1 MDLYGGPYRLGGRR
15 SLTSHFDAAGP
26 GHIWQILQEDAAG
39 PLGPGYIEQILQED
53 AAGPVGPGYI

>member
-26 GHIWQILQEDAAG
+26 GYIWQILQEDAAG
-39 PLGPGYIEQILQED
+39 PDYIKQVLKEETAGPLGPGYI
-53 AAGPVGPGYI
+53 